1 MTFTLWLRS
10 NFVEIDGYYY
20 GCPVIYEG
28 RLLTKDYLLT
38 IFKNKNKC
46 YNKQN

>member
-20 GCPVIYEG
+20 GCPVLYEG
-28 RLLTKDYLLT
+28 RLLTKEDLKK
-38 IFKNKNKC
+38 IWQKE
-46 YNKQN
+46 QSR

>member
-28 RLLTKDYLLT
+28 RLLNKDYLKE
-38 IFKNKNKC
+38 IW
-46 YNKQN
+46 QREQSH

>member
-20 GCPVIYEG
+20 GCPVLYEG
-28 RLLTKDYLLT
+28 RLLTKEDLKE
-38 IFKNKNKC
+38 IW
-46 YNKQN
+46 QREQSR